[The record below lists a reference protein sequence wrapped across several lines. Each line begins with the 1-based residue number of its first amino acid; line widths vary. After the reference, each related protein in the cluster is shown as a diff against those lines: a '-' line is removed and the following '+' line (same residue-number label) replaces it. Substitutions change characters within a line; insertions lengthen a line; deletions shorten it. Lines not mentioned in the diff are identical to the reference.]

1 MIRVLVPSDTRARTF
16 RYEPTGAMASPLP
29 MMARTVAL
37 VPMPVDAAG
46 LWPKPSMAGA
56 KRHGCS
62 PKTVAS
68 VDFCKKKRHS
78 RHGIN
83 FFDYLCPYKYNY
95 LKT

>member
-1 MIRVLVPSDTRARTF
+1 
-16 RYEPTGAMASPLP
+16 MASPLP
-29 MMARTVAL
+29 MMARAVAL
-37 VPMPVDAAG
+37 VPTPVDAAG
-46 LWPKPSMAGA
+46 LWLKPSTAGA

-62 PKTVAS
+62 PRTVAS

>member
-1 MIRVLVPSDTRARTF
+1 
-16 RYEPTGAMASPLP
+16 MASPLP
-29 MMARTVAL
+29 MMARAVA
-37 VPMPVDAAG
+37 
-46 LWPKPSMAGA
+46 AGA
-56 KRHGCS
+56 KRHGCN
-62 PKTVAS
+62 PGTVAS

>member
-1 MIRVLVPSDTRARTF
+1 
-16 RYEPTGAMASPLP
+16 MASPLP
-29 MMARTVAL
+29 MMARAVAL
-37 VPMPVDAAG
+37 VPTPVDAAG
-46 LWPKPSMAGA
+46 LWPKPSAAGA

-62 PKTVAS
+62 PRTVAS
-68 VDFCKKKRHS
+68 VNFCKKKRHS

>member
-1 MIRVLVPSDTRARTF
+1 
-16 RYEPTGAMASPLP
+16 MASPLP
-29 MMARTVAL
+29 MMARAVTL
-37 VPMPVDAAG
+37 VHTPTDAAEP
-46 LWPKPSMAGA
+46 WSKPSTAGA

-62 PKTVAS
+62 PRTVAS
-68 VDFCKKKRHS
+68 VDFFLKKRHS